1 LTYPTERVIGF
12 VQSANVIRGSIA
24 YITTERIIVN
34 KSKGQ
39 LSLRLHLF
47 TALLV
52 GFAPFVSA
60 QVALAILLV
69 VAAVI
74 AFELLRKRRSRKWP
88 SVKEVEGGVRQFE
101 VRKGQVFSI
110 ELKRPG
116 RIRNG
121 YVRITPLS
129 TEVFNLKIA
138 GKKAFRVMKNLVIR
152 FEPNRVK
159 VD

>member
-1 LTYPTERVIGF
+1 MIGY

-24 YITTERIIVN
+24 YVTTERIIVN

-47 TALLV
+47 TGLLV

-60 QVALAILLV
+60 QLAVAILLL

-74 AFELLRKRRSRKWP
+74 AVELVRKRRKRKNWP
-88 SVKEVEGGVRQFE
+88 SMKDVEDGVRQFE
-101 VRKGQVFSI
+101 VRKGQVLSI

-116 RIRNG
+116 KVRNG

-129 TEVFNLKIA
+129 TEMFNLKIA
-138 GKKAFRVMKNLVIR
+138 GKKAFRVMNNLMIR
-152 FEPNRVK
+152 LEPNRVK
-159 VD
+159 VN